1 MDNTF
6 NNSKIKKDKRIPSTF
21 TATKAVF
28 KKELRIALRYPTWF
42 ISLLIWP
49 IIFPLGSILTAKA
62 LSGTDGSSLAAFSN
76 ITGTGDYITF
86 MLIGT
91 TMWMWVNTM
100 LWSFGSSLRTEQVRG
115 TLESNWLCPVPKI
128 SLLLGYSIFDIFFSS
143 IYLIVS
149 ILEFKLVYNFKFI
162 GNPLIALL
170 VFIFSIPAIYG
181 IGFIFASLV
190 MWAKE
195 TNAMVFLVRGLMT
208 IFCGITY
215 PLATLPN
222 WMQNVSKFI
231 PLTYSIN
238 ALRSVITSDAS
249 IQDIKVELITLLIFG
264 VVLMTL
270 GLIAF
275 NYTQKKAKNLGS
287 LGQY

>member
-1 MDNTF
+1 MDTTF
-6 NNSKIKKDKRIPSTF
+6 NNPSMKKDKRIPSIF
-21 TATKAVF
+21 TAATAVF

-49 IIFPLGSILTAKA
+49 VIFPLGYIFTAKA

-76 ITGTGDYITF
+76 ITGTGDYITY

-91 TMWMWVNTM
+91 TMWMWINTM

-128 SLLLGYSIFDIFFSS
+128 SLLLGYSIFDMLFS
-143 IYLIVS
+143 ILYLTIA
-149 ILEFKLVYNFKFI
+149 ILEFKLVYNFKLV
-162 GNPLIALL
+162 GNPIVVLL
-170 VFIFSIPAIYG
+170 VFLVSIPAIYG

-190 MWAKE
+190 LWAKE
-195 TNAMVFLVRGLMT
+195 TNSMVFLVRGLMM

-215 PLATLPN
+215 PLAILPN

-238 ALRSVITSDAS
+238 ALRTVITSGAN
-249 IQDIKVELITLLIFG
+249 IQDIKNELIILLIFG
-264 VVLMTL
+264 IVLMTL

-275 NYTQKKAKNLGS
+275 NYTQKKAKDLGS

>member
-1 MDNTF
+1 MDTTF
-6 NNSKIKKDKRIPSTF
+6 NNSSMKKDKRIPSIF
-21 TATKAVF
+21 TAATAVF

-49 IIFPLGSILTAKA
+49 VIFPLGYIFTAKA
-62 LSGTDGSSLAAFSN
+62 LSGTDGNSLAAFSN
-76 ITGTGDYITF
+76 ITGTNDYTTY

-91 TMWMWVNTM
+91 TMWMWINTM

-128 SLLLGYSIFDIFFSS
+128 SLLLGYSILDMLFS
-143 IYLIVS
+143 ILYLTIA
-149 ILEFKLVYNFKFI
+149 ILEFKLVYNFKLV
-162 GNPLIALL
+162 GNPIVVLL
-170 VFIFSIPAIYG
+170 VFLVSIPAIYG

-190 MWAKE
+190 LWAKE
-195 TNAMVFLVRGLMT
+195 TNSMVFLVRGLMM

-215 PLATLPN
+215 PLAILPN

-238 ALRSVITSDAS
+238 ALRTVIISGAN
-249 IQDIKVELITLLIFG
+249 IRDIKNELIILLIFG
-264 VVLMTL
+264 IVLMTL

-275 NYTQKKAKNLGS
+275 NYTQKKAKDLGS

>member
-1 MDNTF
+1 MDTTF
-6 NNSKIKKDKRIPSTF
+6 NNSKIKKEKRIPSVF
-21 TATKAVF
+21 TAAKAVF
-28 KKELRIALRYPTWF
+28 KKELRIGLRYPTWF

-62 LSGTDGSSLAAFSN
+62 LSGTDGSSLTAFSN
-76 ITGTGDYITF
+76 ITGSGDYITF

-128 SLLLGYSIFDIFFSS
+128 SILLGYSIFDIFFSS

-149 ILEFKLVYNFKFI
+149 ILEFKLVYNFKFV

-170 VFIFSIPAIYG
+170 VFIVSIPAIYG

-238 ALRSVITSDAS
+238 ALRAVITSGAS
-249 IQDIKVELITLLIFG
+249 IQNIKSEIIILLISG

-270 GLIAF
+270 GLLAF

>member
-1 MDNTF
+1 MDTTF
-6 NNSKIKKDKRIPSTF
+6 NNPSMKKDKRIPSIF
-21 TATKAVF
+21 TAATAVF

-49 IIFPLGSILTAKA
+49 VIFPLGYIFTAKA
-62 LSGTDGSSLAAFSN
+62 LSGTDGSSLAVFSN
-76 ITGTGDYITF
+76 ITGTNDYTTY

-91 TMWMWVNTM
+91 TMWMWINTM

-128 SLLLGYSIFDIFFSS
+128 SLLLGYSIFDMLFS
-143 IYLIVS
+143 ILYLTIA
-149 ILEFKLVYNFKFI
+149 ILEFKLVYNFKLV
-162 GNPLIALL
+162 GNPIVVLL
-170 VFIFSIPAIYG
+170 VFLVSIPAIYG

-190 MWAKE
+190 LWAKE
-195 TNAMVFLVRGLMT
+195 TNSMVFLVRGLMM

-215 PLATLPN
+215 PLAILPN

-238 ALRSVITSDAS
+238 ALRTVITSGAN
-249 IQDIKVELITLLIFG
+249 IQDIKNELIILLIFG
-264 VVLMTL
+264 IVLMTL

-275 NYTQKKAKNLGS
+275 NYTQKKAKDLGS